1 MSCSHKGLE
10 HFYGRRGQNWFSRLF
25 RFGANS
31 QEIASASYV
40 PLCFFRHCKQLAW
53 ERQTCGSEQS
63 VMNFPCSVKRQSGQV
78 LPSGGACFIE
88 WLTWLRLHGPG
99 GSSER
104 PSMDDA
110 GQDPCYKVS
119 SLRAI
124 SASTSPS
131 LSPRT
136 RPTPASAEWKH
147 FGRNVATETSRS
159 SQSFPE
165 STQHRAKASQCS
177 SYYAPHNHL
186 CSIANFYVNKNCVY
200 AFHYKWKT
208 ECTFCVKNAM
218 CLIPAYCLFVR
229 K

>member
-1 MSCSHKGLE
+1 MRVTCRFVSFAIVNSWLENVKHAEANRVSWTSHAPSSARVDKYCHLVE
-10 HFYGRRGQNWFSRLF
+10 PALLSDSR
-25 RFGANS
+25 
-31 QEIASASYV
+31 
-40 PLCFFRHCKQLAW
+40 
-53 ERQTCGSEQS
+53 
-63 VMNFPCSVKRQSGQV
+63 
-78 LPSGGACFIE
+78 
-88 WLTWLRLHGPG
+88 RLHGPG

-136 RPTPASAEWKH
+136 RPTPASAERKH

-200 AFHYKWKT
+200 AFHYKWKM